1 MHSKCNGGFFW
12 YCGDAI
18 EAPRYR
24 SVKMKRAPQAAKQTR
39 LFDTKNLFL
48 KAAAAPIAPDYACLY
63 MNSSRVHGGG
73 RVGNL
78 SRV

>member
-48 KAAAAPIAPDYACLY
+48 KAAAAPIDE
-63 MNSSRVHGGG
+63 
-73 RVGNL
+73 
-78 SRV
+78 